1 MSAEQ
6 LNYITNK
13 YIEYEILNRDKTHN
27 NEDSCL
33 DANIYPDTGYI
44 PICSQ
49 CSLDFENF
57 KSSVI
62 TENMEVEIKHPSSC
76 LWYDWFAKKIKMSCP
91 DSKIVRKKTNRTKN

>member
-13 YIEYEILNRDKTHN
+13 YIEYEILNRNRTRN

-57 KSSVI
+57 KASVI
-62 TENMEVEIKHPSSC
+62 RENMEVEMKHTKAC
-76 LWYDWFAKKIKMSCP
+76 LWGEYFIKKIRNICKSA
-91 DSKIVRKKTNRTKN
+91 KIVRKIKKKN